1 MKPIVAAAFAALL
14 LAHPV
19 DGTTG
24 PTQPQSR
31 TDRVQFGNGAAT
43 TVIKG
48 SPLPRT
54 RQTR

>member
-31 TDRVQFGNGAAT
+31 TDRVQFGNGAAA

-48 SPLPRT
+48 SPLSRT
-54 RQTR
+54 RQIR